1 MGNIVD
7 SSMTYIEGFLKTP
20 PDKVTLE
27 ALKNFIKQNPAED
40 LHLEFKS
47 GEIFEHDRI
56 GELTKAVSSFAN
68 SDGGLFIIGVAE
80 NKANKDGKRS
90 TLEIDGVP
98 SDNRHSKETLENML
112 LSNIYPKIDSLIIIP
127 IAVEE
132 GKNAFL
138 IEVPKSERAPHMASD
153 HRYYKRRNFQEE
165 PMEEY
170 EIRDIICGRRSP
182 RLKLKLEI
190 SNVRLDKDILRFSAK
205 PLLINIGK
213 TEARFVVLILR
224 LKHMKA
230 EAPLPSW
237 FASREED
244 GETVLQM
251 GPYTGSGIELVV
263 FPSPSEPEIPY
274 VLGAL
279 ELSIPHISDPQPK
292 GIIYY
297 QIHNEQLPAIT
308 GSFEIDAPQLLSQ
321 SVNRQKITI
330 EPVNEHVLYRE
341 RRNPRDAHGIFVGEA
356 LANPGREARLD
367 TDHIRV
373 RPTRSTREGKH
384 A

>member
-47 GEIFEHDRI
+47 GKIFEHDRI

-153 HRYYKRRNFQEE
+153 HRYYKRRNFQKEL
-165 PMEEY
+165 MEEY

-190 SNVRLDKDILRFSAK
+190 SNVRLDKDILRFSAM

-213 TEARFVVLILR
+213 TAARFVVLILA
-224 LKHMKA
+224 LKHVKA

-237 FASREED
+237 FVLSREED
-244 GETVLQM
+244 GETVLQV
-251 GPYTGSGIELVV
+251 GPYTDLGTELVV

-279 ELSIPHISDPQPK
+279 ELSIPHISDPQSK
-292 GIIYY
+292 GIINY
-297 QIHNEQLPAIT
+297 QIHNGQLPAIT
-308 GSFEIDAPQLLSQ
+308 GSFEIDAPQLLLSQ
-321 SVNRQKITI
+321 SVNLQKITI
-330 EPVNEHVLYRE
+330 EPVNERVLYRGTAKPPGCARDI
-341 RRNPRDAHGIFVGEA
+341 RR
-356 LANPGREARLD
+356 
-367 TDHIRV
+367 
-373 RPTRSTREGKH
+373 
-384 A
+384 